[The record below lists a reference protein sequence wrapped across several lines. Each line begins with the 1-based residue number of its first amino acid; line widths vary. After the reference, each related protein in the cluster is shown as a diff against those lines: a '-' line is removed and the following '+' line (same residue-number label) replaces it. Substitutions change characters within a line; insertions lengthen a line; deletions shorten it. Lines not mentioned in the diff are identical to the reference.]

1 MANGHPGWG
10 TDTTRSDPSLSS
22 LRGTGYLDDHFGPT
36 VQFDA
41 PAWLGEYETYGT
53 QSDWLTGEGLT
64 TAWGNDPK
72 DRIRSTYSNPISE
85 YVGENPLPR
94 MAGLDPRGMLQRGG
108 KPGPWDYAALG
119 LSMIPVAG
127 PAALRMASPYVK
139 NALNRIRP
147 PYKPLGSDYSPQELD
162 TPISQLGLRL
172 RSVKPGETETVGT
185 IPAKPGMTLRGT
197 KYDDPYMYLAFPETA
212 PTIYRGTALGDE
224 ALRLN
229 ANALLKDLPSAKDV
243 MRMPAD
249 EFYAMDTKIQD
260 RLLKNAD
267 LTRKDIETIHWVNEG
282 KEVHVAM
289 ASLADELG
297 NSALAAEINAAI
309 KARDKLVSNLSNAE
323 RQRLGL
329 GSRAISDAMTKAFE
343 HLAILQL
350 KPGHLNMSDEI
361 WAGLVEGKTLS
372 EAKDIARKLTLRI
385 IE

>member
-22 LRGTGYLDDHFGPT
+22 LQGTGYLDDHFGPT

-72 DRIRSTYSNPISE
+72 DRIRSTYPHPAME
-85 YVGENPLPR
+85 YIAENPLPR
-94 MAGLDPRGMLQRGG
+94 VAGIDARGMLQRGG

-127 PAALRMASPYVK
+127 PAAVKMATPFVK
-139 NALNRIRP
+139 NTLAPALKNVFKK
-147 PYKPLGSDYSPQELD
+147 PYQSVIDQ
-162 TPISQLGLRL
+162 TPHLS
-172 RSVKPGETETVGT
+172 SVKPGATEALT

-197 KYDDPYMYLAFPETA
+197 KYDDPYMYMAFPETA
-212 PTIYRGTALGDE
+212 PTIYRGTALGNE

-309 KARDKLVSNLSNAE
+309 KARDKLISNLSNPE

-329 GSRAISDAMTKAFE
+329 GSTAISDALMEAFE
-343 HLAILQL
+343 QQAILQL

-361 WAGLVEGKTLS
+361 WTGLVKGKTLS

-385 IE
+385 VE